1 MTTAWVTVL
10 TFSPDGEWLAS
21 GSYDRTIRLWHWR
34 TGEQVQILQG
44 HTDWVWSV
52 AFHPQSTVNQRLV
65 ASGGAD
71 NSVRLWEAQSGQL
84 LQTLQGHTNW
94 VRAVAFSA
102 DGATLISG
110 SSDETL
116 KWWDVATGTCLATV
130 CAPRPYEGVNLA
142 GATGLTAVQQ
152 TALTMLGAVG

>member
-1 MTTAWVTVL
+1 
-10 TFSPDGEWLAS
+10 
-21 GSYDRTIRLWHWR
+21 
-34 TGEQVQILQG
+34 
-44 HTDWVWSV
+44 
-52 AFHPQSTVNQRLV
+52 
-65 ASGGAD
+65 
-71 NSVRLWEAQSGQL
+71 
-84 LQTLQGHTNW
+84 